1 MGSIKWRWC
10 RATSWSPPEMKLCLI
25 QMEQCAPNTNIAIM
39 AFTNWSCPHWSS
51 IEQKWMNI
59 GLLLIAD
66 ELSPPLTYFAL
77 LLQNYLFTTFRN
89 VSLNWISAVILL
101 ADRCYNCLCLCLPDI
116 VEVTLSHISAPL
128 QGIVNR
134 WFMLKMSQIKCSKT
148 TNMLEITR

>member
-1 MGSIKWRWC
+1 MEMVQGHKLISSRDETMPHSNGAMCTKYQHCHHGIYKLILSTLIEY
-10 RATSWSPPEMKLCLI
+10 RAEVNEYWTPPYCGWAL
-25 QMEQCAPNTNIAIM
+25 
-39 AFTNWSCPHWSS
+39 
-51 IEQKWMNI
+51 
-59 GLLLIAD
+59 
-66 ELSPPLTYFAL
+66 PPLTYFAL
-77 LLQNYLFTTFRN
+77 LLQNYLFTRFRN